1 MGTRAS
7 TPRCSS
13 CTSSWQPESFYC
25 FFLSTLSQQGGRNRR
40 SLPRLERLLRP
51 VRPTQMSTSNG
62 FPGAPCWPGR
72 RPRAARRPAPDRE
85 RASVVGLTLPQD
97 LTQSNHQPSHNH
109 LTTTIHPEQMVIHPS
124 NHGNSQQKN
133 LLQIAQFDT
142 STDPPPS
149 QSESLSQPLGPVSSG
164 RKVTLR
170 CLNGSPLIPKPKSF
184 QDFPMQPHFPP
195 SQCKIILYSQL
206 LNSDFSLLL
215 KTSAL
220 LDPFKKKLK
229 KGPRMVTLLQI

>member
-1 MGTRAS
+1 MG
-7 TPRCSS
+7 
-13 CTSSWQPESFYC
+13 
-25 FFLSTLSQQGGRNRR
+25 
-40 SLPRLERLLRP
+40 
-51 VRPTQMSTSNG
+51 
-62 FPGAPCWPGR
+62 
-72 RPRAARRPAPDRE
+72 DRG

-124 NHGNSQQKN
+124 NSQQRN
-133 LLQIAQFDT
+133 LLQIAQFAS

-149 QSESLSQPLGPVSSG
+149 QSESQSQSLGPVSSG

-184 QDFPMQPHFPP
+184 QDFPMEPNFPP
-195 SQCKIILYSQL
+195 SLCKIILNSQL
-206 LNSDFSLLL
+206 MNSDFLLLL

-220 LDPFKKKLK
+220 PDPFKKKL
-229 KGPRMVTLLQI
+229 I

>member
-1 MGTRAS
+1 MVT
-7 TPRCSS
+7 TPFKFS
-13 CTSSWQPESFYC
+13 
-25 FFLSTLSQQGGRNRR
+25 
-40 SLPRLERLLRP
+40 
-51 VRPTQMSTSNG
+51 
-62 FPGAPCWPGR
+62 GAPCWPGR
-72 RPRAARRPAPDRE
+72 RLRAARRPAPDRG

-124 NHGNSQQKN
+124 NHSNSQQRN
-133 LLQIAQFDT
+133 LLQIAQFAS

-149 QSESLSQPLGPVSSG
+149 QSESLSHPLGPVSSG

-184 QDFPMQPHFPP
+184 QDFPMPPHFPP
-195 SQCKIILYSQL
+195 SQCKIILNSQL
-206 LNSDFSLLL
+206 LNSDFLLLL

-220 LDPFKKKLK
+220 LDPFKKKLI
-229 KGPRMVTLLQI
+229 KGPRMATSLQI